1 MLFVIFACSLHFAF
15 WRKVSLGVAAGLVRF
30 YCVLD
35 QHVEVSLAMC
45 YRCFL
50 SDFGVSMTQ
59 ISEQKIV
66 LSYI

>member
-1 MLFVIFACSLHFAF
+1 M
-15 WRKVSLGVAAGLVRF
+15 AAGLVRF